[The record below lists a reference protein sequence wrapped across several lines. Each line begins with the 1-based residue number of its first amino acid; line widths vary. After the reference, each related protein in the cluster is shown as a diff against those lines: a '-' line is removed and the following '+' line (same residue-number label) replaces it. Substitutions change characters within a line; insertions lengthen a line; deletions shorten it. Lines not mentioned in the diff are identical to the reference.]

1 MQLKKKLI
9 KLSFGGGGEQSKTLN
24 DMPDNITKMLKDN
37 YKKVAI
43 LEGRTV
49 KMEGPDSG
57 HGYKKQQIEIPINLT
72 FTPSTIILITGQ
84 KETGTDVMQG
94 NIGIMNGL
102 PFTIF
107 RHQSNWTMFKGTL
120 NIKDNATFILDIQ
133 SFGAYTLK
141 IHNIICIE

>member
-1 MQLKKKLI
+1 
-9 KLSFGGGGEQSKTLN
+9 
-24 DMPDNITKMLKDN
+24 MPDNITKMLKEN

-43 LEGRTV
+43 LTGRTV
-49 KMEGPDSG
+49 KIEGPDAG

-72 FTPSTIILITGQ
+72 FVPNIIILITEQ

-107 RHQSNWTMFKGTL
+107 RHQSSWTMFKGTL

-133 SFGAYTLK
+133 SYGAYTLK

>member
-1 MQLKKKLI
+1 
-9 KLSFGGGGEQSKTLN
+9 
-24 DMPDNITKMLKDN
+24 MPGNITKMLRDN

-43 LEGRTV
+43 LTGRTV
-49 KMEGPDSG
+49 KMEAPDSG

-94 NIGIMNGL
+94 NIGIRIGL

-107 RHQSNWTMFKGTL
+107 RHQSNCTMFKKTL
-120 NIKDNATFILDIQ
+120 NKTE
-133 SFGAYTLK
+133 TLK
-141 IHNIICIE
+141 NNNKIILNQIKQTIIRGGF